1 MLPFAVACVFAG
13 VALVLAVGLC
23 VAYVQHYTD
32 PHHRSRLATAAAV
45 ATLAVGACCVVLL
58 PIDVFSVSSSAWGT
72 RPATSSTSSSSSTE
86 LVPPIPI
93 SFVRITLD
101 SL

>member
-23 VAYVQHYTD
+23 VAYVQHYAD

-58 PIDVFSVSSSAWGT
+58 PIDVFSVSSSVWGT
-72 RPATSSTSSSSSTE
+72 RTPSSTSSSSSTE